1 MFARV
6 NLEPL
11 LEPEYGGVFVHV
23 GPEPLLDGSHSCAL
37 RLVAFYLTSILHTLR
52 ELVGLAQRYT
62 PGTENP
68 VRILRDILKRV
79 LGFKLLRRF
88 TSALILMLADGLALA
103 IGLGVA
109 AWGGRS
115 DPAIDLAP
123 LLLAAWIT
131 LFSAF
136 RLYDRAPVRRSPGGL
151 LGAAFCWAGLAMIGA
166 TIYPESGLGLGEIA
180 SAAVLGLL
188 CSGAL
193 RFLYE
198 LALGRIYRRGF
209 GQTPVLLVGDDEGRT
224 RLRRMME
231 HVPGAYALAGEV
243 DLGSGAYLASV
254 REMLDRTEARGVVL
268 VGAEGLPDEELLD
281 LVHSVRLR
289 GVPLRVV
296 PGAFALMRGRTI
308 LSEGMGLPLL
318 EVHYPGLDNTQR
330 TLKRVL
336 DVTVS
341 LGGLVLLSPLFLAVA
356 IAVRLDSPGPVFFRQ
371 KRVGADEKVFVCYMF
386 RSMQRDAEVRQADFE
401 DLNEVEGPA
410 FKIREDPRVTR
421 VGRFLRRWSVDEL
434 PQLVNV
440 LKGEMSLVGP
450 RPLPVRDFLGM
461 EESHKGRLGA
471 VPGMTGY
478 WQTSG
483 RSDLSFEEMVRLDL
497 YYIEN
502 WSLSFDLKI
511 ILKTL
516 GAVIRRE
523 GAY

>member
-1 MFARV
+1 
-6 NLEPL
+6 
-11 LEPEYGGVFVHV
+11 
-23 GPEPLLDGSHSCAL
+23 
-37 RLVAFYLTSILHTLR
+37 
-52 ELVGLAQRYT
+52 
-62 PGTENP
+62 
-68 VRILRDILKRV
+68 VRILRDISKWL
-79 LGFKLLRRF
+79 LDFKLLRRL
-88 TSALILMLADGLALA
+88 TSALILVFADGLALA
-103 IGLGVA
+103 LGLGGATWVTG
-109 AWGGRS
+109 GGRS
-115 DPAIDLAP
+115 DPAVGLAP

-131 LFSAF
+131 LFTAF

-151 LGAAFCWAGLAMIGA
+151 VGAAFCWAGLVTIGA
-166 TIYPESGLGLGEIA
+166 ALYPESGLGFGEIV
-180 SAAVLGLL
+180 SAAVLALL
-188 CSGAL
+188 CSGTL
-193 RFLYE
+193 RFFYE
-198 LALGRIYRRGF
+198 RAIGRIYRRGF
-209 GQTPVLLVGDDEGRT
+209 GQTPVLLIGDEEART
-224 RLRRMME
+224 RFRQIMDGS
-231 HVPGAYALAGEV
+231 PSAYVLAGEV
-243 DLGSGAYLASV
+243 DLGSGGGDSYLASV
-254 REMLDRTEARGVVL
+254 REVLDRTGARSVVL
-268 VGAEGLPDEELLD
+268 VGAEGLPDEELLE
-281 LVHSVRLR
+281 LIHSVRLR

-308 LSEGMGLPLL
+308 LSEGMGVPLL

-341 LGGLVLLSPLFLAVA
+341 VAGLVLLSPIFLVVA
-356 IAVRLDSPGPVFFRQ
+356 LAVRLDSPGPVLFRQ

-386 RSMQRDAEVRQADFE
+386 RTMQRDAEVRQADLE

-410 FKIREDPRVTR
+410 FKIRDDPRVTR
-421 VGRFLRRWSVDEL
+421 VGRFLRRWTIDES

-450 RPLPVRDFLGM
+450 RPLPVRDFLRM
-461 EESHKGRLGA
+461 EESHKRRLGA

-516 GAVIRRE
+516 GAVMRRE

>member
-1 MFARV
+1 MFASV
-6 NLEPL
+6 DLEPL
-11 LEPEYGGVFVHV
+11 LEPEYGGVFVRV
-23 GPEPLLDGSHSCAL
+23 GPEPLLDGAHSCAL

-52 ELVGLAQRYT
+52 KLVGLAQRYT
-62 PGTENP
+62 PRTENP

-79 LGFKLLRRF
+79 LGFKLLRRL

-115 DPAIDLAP
+115 DPAIGLAP
-123 LLLAAWIT
+123 LLLAVWIT

-151 LGAAFCWAGLAMIGA
+151 LGAAFCWAGLVIIGA

-180 SAAVLGLL
+180 SAAVFGLL

-198 LALGRIYRRGF
+198 RAIGRIYRRGF
-209 GQTPVLLVGDDEGRT
+209 GQTPVLLVGDDEGRR

-231 HVPGAYALAGEV
+231 HVPGAYALAG
-243 DLGSGAYLASV
+243 
-254 REMLDRTEARGVVL
+254 GVVL
-268 VGAEGLPDEELLD
+268 VGAESLPDEELLE

-296 PGAFALMRGRTI
+296 PRAFALMRGRTI
-308 LSEGMGLPLL
+308 LSEGVGLPLL

-330 TLKRVL
+330 ALKRVL

-341 LGGLVLLSPLFLAVA
+341 LAGLVLLSPLFVAVA
-356 IAVRLDSPGPVFFRQ
+356 LAVRLDSPGPVLFRQ
-371 KRVGADEKVFVCYMF
+371 KRVGADEKVFICYMF
-386 RSMQRDAEVRQADFE
+386 RSMQRDAEVRQAVLE

-440 LKGEMSLVGP
+440 LNGEMSLVGP

>member
-1 MFARV
+1 M
-6 NLEPL
+6 
-11 LEPEYGGVFVHV
+11 
-23 GPEPLLDGSHSCAL
+23 
-37 RLVAFYLTSILHTLR
+37 RL
-52 ELVGLAQRYT
+52 
-62 PGTENP
+62 
-68 VRILRDILKRV
+68 LRDIMKKL

-109 AWGGRS
+109 DWGGGW
-115 DPAIDLAP
+115 DPTIGLAP

-131 LFSAF
+131 LFSTF

-151 LGAAFCWAGLAMIGA
+151 LGAAFSWAGLVTIGA
-166 TIYPESGLGLGEIA
+166 TIYPGSDLGLGEIA
-180 SAAVLGLL
+180 SAAVFGLL

-198 LALGRIYRRGF
+198 RAIGRIYRRGF

-296 PGAFALMRGRTI
+296 PGAFTLMRGRTI
-308 LSEGMGLPLL
+308 PSEGMGLPLL

-336 DVTVS
+336 DATVS
-341 LGGLVLLSPLFLAVA
+341 LVGLVLLSPLFLAVA
-356 IAVRLDSPGPVFFRQ
+356 IAVRLDSPGSVLFRQ

-386 RSMQRDAEVRQADFE
+386 RSMQRDAEVRQAVLE

-410 FKIREDPRVTR
+410 FKIRDDPRVTR
-421 VGRFLRRWSVDEL
+421 VGRFLRRWSIDEL

-450 RPLPVRDFLGM
+450 RPLPVRDFLRM
-461 EESHKGRLGA
+461 EEAHKGRLGA

-483 RSDLSFEEMVRLDL
+483 RSELSFEEMVRLDL

-516 GAVIRRE
+516 GAVLCRE

>member
-1 MFARV
+1 
-6 NLEPL
+6 
-11 LEPEYGGVFVHV
+11 
-23 GPEPLLDGSHSCAL
+23 
-37 RLVAFYLTSILHTLR
+37 
-52 ELVGLAQRYT
+52 
-62 PGTENP
+62 
-68 VRILRDILKRV
+68 VRILSDIPKR
-79 LGFKLLRRF
+79 LLDFKLLRRF
-88 TSALILMLADGLALA
+88 TSALILVLADGLALA
-103 IGLGVA
+103 LGLVGA
-109 AWGGRS
+109 AWGAGGRS
-115 DPAIDLAP
+115 DPAVGLAP

-131 LFSAF
+131 LFTAF

-151 LGAAFCWAGLAMIGA
+151 VGVSFCWAGLVTIGA
-166 TIYPESGLGLGEIA
+166 AIYPESGLGLREIA
-180 SAAVLGLL
+180 SAASLGLL

-198 LALGRIYRRGF
+198 RAIGRIYRRGF
-209 GQTPVLLVGDDEGRT
+209 GQTPVLLVGDEEGRT
-224 RLRRMME
+224 RLRRMMDNA
-231 HVPGAYALAGEV
+231 PGAYVLAGEV
-243 DLGSGAYLASV
+243 DFGSEGADAYLASV
-254 REMLDRTEARGVVL
+254 REVLDRTEARGVVL
-268 VGAEGLPDEELLD
+268 VGAEGLPDEELLE
-281 LVHSVRLR
+281 LIHSVRLR

-308 LSEGMGLPLL
+308 LSEGMGVPLL

-341 LGGLVLLSPLFLAVA
+341 VAGLVLLSPLFLVVA
-356 IAVRLDSPGPVFFRQ
+356 LAVRLDSPGSVFFLQ

-386 RSMQRDAEVRQADFE
+386 RTMQRDAEGRQADLE

-410 FKIREDPRVTR
+410 FKIRDDPRVTR
-421 VGRFLRRWSVDEL
+421 VGRFLRRWSIDEL

-450 RPLPVRDFLGM
+450 RPLPVRDFLRM
-461 EESHKGRLGA
+461 EESHKRRLGA

-478 WQTSG
+478 WQISG
-483 RSDLSFEEMVRLDL
+483 RSELSFEEMVRLDL

-516 GAVIRRE
+516 GAVLRRE

>member
-1 MFARV
+1 
-6 NLEPL
+6 
-11 LEPEYGGVFVHV
+11 
-23 GPEPLLDGSHSCAL
+23 
-37 RLVAFYLTSILHTLR
+37 
-52 ELVGLAQRYT
+52 
-62 PGTENP
+62 
-68 VRILRDILKRV
+68 VRILRDISKRV
-79 LGFKLLRRF
+79 LDFKLLRRF
-88 TSALILMLADGLALA
+88 TSALILVLADGIALSL
-103 IGLGVA
+103 GLGGA
-109 AWGGRS
+109 AWVADGGGS
-115 DPAIDLAP
+115 DPALSLAP

-131 LFSAF
+131 LFTAF

-151 LGAAFCWAGLAMIGA
+151 VGAAFCWAGLVTIGA
-166 TIYPESGLGLGEIA
+166 AIYPESGLELLEIA
-180 SAAVLGLL
+180 SAALLGLL

-198 LALGRIYRRGF
+198 RAIGRIYRRGF
-209 GQTPVLLVGDDEGRT
+209 GQTPILLVGDDEGRT

-231 HVPGAYALAGEV
+231 HAPGAYVLAGEV
-243 DLGSGAYLASV
+243 DLGSGGADSYLASV
-254 REMLDRTEARGVVL
+254 REVLDRTEARGVVL
-268 VGAEGLPDEELLD
+268 VGAEGLPDEELLE
-281 LVHSVRLR
+281 LIHSVRLR

-336 DVTVS
+336 DVAVS
-341 LGGLVLLSPLFLAVA
+341 AGGLVLLSPLFLAVA
-356 IAVRLDSPGPVFFRQ
+356 LAVRLDSPGPVFFRQ
-371 KRVGADEKVFVCYMF
+371 KRVGADEKIFVCYMF
-386 RSMQRDAEVRQADFE
+386 RSMQRDAEVRQADLE
-401 DLNEVEGPA
+401 ELNEVKGPA
-410 FKIREDPRVTR
+410 FKIRDDPRVTR
-421 VGRFLRRWSVDEL
+421 VGRFLRRWSIDES

-450 RPLPVRDFLGM
+450 RPLPVRDFLRM
-461 EESHKGRLGA
+461 EESHKRRLGA

-516 GAVIRRE
+516 GAVLRRE

>member
-1 MFARV
+1 
-6 NLEPL
+6 
-11 LEPEYGGVFVHV
+11 
-23 GPEPLLDGSHSCAL
+23 
-37 RLVAFYLTSILHTLR
+37 
-52 ELVGLAQRYT
+52 
-62 PGTENP
+62 
-68 VRILRDILKRV
+68 VRILRDILKR
-79 LGFKLLRRF
+79 LLDIKLLRRF
-88 TSALILMLADGLALA
+88 TSALILVLSDGLALA

-109 AWGGRS
+109 AWGGDGS
-115 DPAIDLAP
+115 DPAIGLAP

-131 LFSAF
+131 LFTAF
-136 RLYDRAPVRRSPGGL
+136 RLYDKAPVRRSPGGL
-151 LGAAFCWAGLAMIGA
+151 LGAVISWAGLVTIGA
-166 TIYPESGLGLGEIA
+166 AIYPESGLGAGEIA
-180 SAAVLGLL
+180 SAAVFGLL

-198 LALGRIYRRGF
+198 RAIGRIYRRGF

-243 DLGSGAYLASV
+243 DLGSGGGEYLASV
-254 REMLDRTEARGVVL
+254 REVLDRTGARGVVL
-268 VGAEGLPDEELLD
+268 VGAEGLPDEELLE
-281 LVHSVRLR
+281 LVHSIRLR

-318 EVHYPGLDNTQR
+318 EVHYPELDNVQR

-341 LGGLVLLSPLFLAVA
+341 LGGLVLLSPIFLAVA
-356 IAVRLDSPGPVFFRQ
+356 IAVRLDSPGPVLFRQ

-386 RSMQRDAEVRQADFE
+386 RSMQRDAEVRQADLE
-401 DLNEVEGPA
+401 DLNEVKGPA
-410 FKIREDPRVTR
+410 FKIRDDPRVTR
-421 VGRFLRRWSVDEL
+421 VGRFLRRWSIDES

-461 EESHKGRLGA
+461 EESHKRRLGA

-516 GAVIRRE
+516 GAVLRRE

>member
-1 MFARV
+1 
-6 NLEPL
+6 
-11 LEPEYGGVFVHV
+11 
-23 GPEPLLDGSHSCAL
+23 
-37 RLVAFYLTSILHTLR
+37 
-52 ELVGLAQRYT
+52 
-62 PGTENP
+62 
-68 VRILRDILKRV
+68 LRDIMKRL

-88 TSALILMLADGLALA
+88 TSALILMLVDGLA

-109 AWGGRS
+109 AWGGS
-115 DPAIDLAP
+115 DPATGLAP
-123 LLLAAWIT
+123 LLLAAWIM

-151 LGAAFCWAGLAMIGA
+151 LGAAFCWAGLVTIGA
-166 TIYPESGLGLGEIA
+166 TIYPESDLGLGEIA

-188 CSGAL
+188 CSGTL
-193 RFLYE
+193 RFFYE
-198 LALGRIYRRGF
+198 RAIGRIYRRGF
-209 GQTPVLLVGDDEGRT
+209 GQTPVLLVGDDESRT

-231 HVPGAYALAGEV
+231 HVPGAYVLAGEV

-268 VGAEGLPDEELLD
+268 VGAEGLSDEELLD

-341 LGGLVLLSPLFLAVA
+341 VVGLVLLSPLFLAVA
-356 IAVRLDSPGPVFFRQ
+356 IAVRLDSPGPVLFRQ

-386 RSMQRDAEVRQADFE
+386 RSMQSDAEVRQTVLE

-410 FKIREDPRVTR
+410 FKIRDDPRVTR
-421 VGRFLRRWSVDEL
+421 VGRFLRRWSIDES

-450 RPLPVRDFLGM
+450 RPLPVRDFLRM

-478 WQTSG
+478 WQIRG

-516 GAVIRRE
+516 GAVLRRE

>member
-1 MFARV
+1 M
-6 NLEPL
+6 
-11 LEPEYGGVFVHV
+11 
-23 GPEPLLDGSHSCAL
+23 
-37 RLVAFYLTSILHTLR
+37 
-52 ELVGLAQRYT
+52 
-62 PGTENP
+62 
-68 VRILRDILKRV
+68 RILRDISKRL

-88 TSALILMLADGLALA
+88 TSVLILVLADALAL
-103 IGLGVA
+103 GLGGVA
-109 AWGGRS
+109 WVAGGRS
-115 DPAIDLAP
+115 DPAIGLAP

-131 LFSAF
+131 VFAAF

-151 LGAAFCWAGLAMIGA
+151 IGAAFCWAGLVTIGA

-198 LALGRIYRRGF
+198 RAIGRIYRRGF
-209 GQTPVLLVGDDEGRT
+209 GQTPVLLLGDDEGRT

-231 HVPGAYALAGEV
+231 HAPGAYVLAGEV
-243 DLGSGAYLASV
+243 DLGSGGAEEYLTSV
-254 REMLDRTEARGVVL
+254 REVLDRTQARGVVL
-268 VGAEGLPDEELLD
+268 VGAEGLPDEELLE

-341 LGGLVLLSPLFLAVA
+341 VGGLVLLSPFFLAVA
-356 IAVRLDSPGPVFFRQ
+356 IAVRFDSPGPVLFRQ

-386 RSMQRDAEVRQADFE
+386 RSMQRDAEVRQAALE
-401 DLNEVEGPA
+401 DLNEAKGPA
-410 FKIREDPRVTR
+410 FKIKDDPRVTR
-421 VGRFLRRWSVDEL
+421 VGRFLRRWSIDES

-461 EESHKGRLGA
+461 EESHKRRLGA

-516 GAVIRRE
+516 GAVLRRE